1 MLHFSSSNI
10 PLCTS
15 NISPTTNNNN
25 NNNNT
30 YRRLPS
36 ILIDFIAITLCDVLP
51 IKSSLRGKEIPT
63 VRGRP
68 LPELLYF
75 IQKITIGAEI
85 NCRTAIVALIY
96 LERIKSFLPNHA
108 VGGYDTS
115 HRLLLGSL
123 LLASKFLKGS
133 TWTNNTL
140 TNHQLYDLCDG
151 LFHYQD
157 IDQLERAFLKLI
169 QYQCWVD
176 DKDVNDFIL
185 KHRDDL
191 GL

>member
-1 MLHFSSSNI
+1 MLHHFSSNL
-10 PLCTS
+10 PLCHS
-15 NISPTTNNNN
+15 DISPTNH
-25 NNNNT
+25 T

-51 IKSSLRGKEIPT
+51 LKQNSIGNNESSHHRGKP
-63 VRGRP
+63 P

-96 LERIKSFLPNHA
+96 LERIKSFLPSNA
-108 VGGYDTS
+108 VGSYDTR

-133 TWTNNTL
+133 TWTNHTL
-140 TNHQLYDLCDG
+140 TKHQLYDLCDG
-151 LFHYQD
+151 LFQHQD
-157 IDQLERAFLKLI
+157 IDLLERSFLKLI

-176 DKDVNDFIL
+176 DKDVNAYIL
-185 KHRDDL
+185 KHRSDL